1 MTARDRNV
9 IGVVAALVIVAAA
22 WFLLIS
28 PLRSDGKVLDD
39 QIAAAQARLTTA
51 QVAVGAGETA
61 QKTYRQDYAS
71 VARLGKA
78 VPADDDVPSLVVQL
92 DGAAKRSR
100 VDFRSI
106 VLAGSGTAVAAP
118 ATATPGA
125 QVAALAAEQNG
136 GATGASGASG
146 ASGATGAT
154 GPSAAFAAATQAAAA
169 ALPPGTVV
177 GAAGFPTMP
186 FNFTFNGSFFR
197 LQDFLARLDRFTEID
212 GTKVTVR
219 GRLLTVDG
227 FSLAA
232 SAKGFPNMTASISAT
247 SYLLPAEQGLLA
259 GANSL
264 TPGAIPSAVAG
275 AAPNATASNPPA
287 AGVPVPSTAVPTGSP
302 SP

>member
-1 MTARDRNV
+1 MTPRDRNV
-9 IGVVAALVIVAAA
+9 IGIVAALVIVAAS

-28 PLRSDGKVLDD
+28 PLRSDGKALDD
-39 QIAAAQARLTTA
+39 EIAAAQARLSTA
-51 QVAVGAGETA
+51 QASVSAGEDA
-61 QKTYRQDYAS
+61 ERTYRQDYAG

-106 VLAGSGTAVAAP
+106 ELAGAGSAVAAP
-118 ATATPGA
+118 AAAPPGVPPA
-125 QVAALAAEQNG
+125 G
-136 GATGASGASG
+136 DPTSGASG

-154 GPSAAFAAATQAAAA
+154 GATGPTAAFSAATQAAAA

-186 FNFTFNGSFFR
+186 FNFTFTGSFFR
-197 LQDFLARLDRFTEID
+197 LQDFLERLDRFTEID

-227 FSLAA
+227 FTLGA
-232 SAKGFPNMTASISAT
+232 SSKGFPNMTTTINAT
-247 SYLLPAEQGLLA
+247 AYLLPAEQGLMA
-259 GANSL
+259 GASPL
-264 TPGAIPSAVAG
+264 APSAIPP
-275 AAPNATASNPPA
+275 AATLTADGSATASNPPA
-287 AGVPVPSTAVPTGSP
+287 AGAPVPSAAVPTGSATP
-302 SP
+302 

>member
-1 MTARDRNV
+1 MTPRDRNV
-9 IGVVAALVIVAAA
+9 IGVVAALAIVAAA

-28 PLRSDGKVLDD
+28 PLRSDGKELDD
-39 QIAAAQARLTTA
+39 QVASAEMRLTTA
-51 QVAVGAGETA
+51 QAAVSAGESA
-61 QKTYRQDYAS
+61 QKTYRRDYAA

-100 VDFRSI
+100 VDFRAI
-106 VLAGSGTAVAAP
+106 ELAGSGTGVAAP
-118 ATATPGA
+118 VAATTGA

-146 ASGATGAT
+146 ATGAT
-154 GPSAAFAAATQAAAA
+154 GPASAFAAATQAAAA

-186 FNFTFNGSFFR
+186 FSFTFNGSFFR

-232 SAKGFPNMTASISAT
+232 SSKGFPNMTASISAT
-247 SYLLPAEQGLLA
+247 SYLLPAEQGLMA
-259 GANSL
+259 GSNALS
-264 TPGAIPSAVAG
+264 PGAIPPAVAG
-275 AAPNATASNPPA
+275 ADPNTIASNPPA
-287 AGVPVPSTAVPTGSP
+287 AGQPVPSAAIPTGSP
-302 SP
+302 TP